1 MFENL
6 RNKVSAWSM
15 TSAIA
20 LIPWWLWLVVAL
32 GLIMLGG
39 WVNGEYRWKP
49 KYEHLENSIAQKVSE
64 AQAAATTATT
74 KNAVAESRI
83 DKEKYQELQ
92 DAKIKINDLRT
103 DLAAGNLRLRQPQR
117 TGNNTANCTSSIVG
131 DDPTP
136 DASGGERPV
145 ESYILDLAEAAKT
158 AIAQRDYLREKN
170 AVDEK
175 TVNEFSSAPTKP

>member
-1 MFENL
+1 MFDKL
-6 RNKVSAWSM
+6 RDKLSTWSV

-20 LIPWWLWLVVAL
+20 LVPFWVWLVVAL

-49 KYEHLENSIAQKVSE
+49 KYERLENSIAQKVSE
-64 AQAAATTATT
+64 AQTAATVATTANTE
-74 KNAVAESRI
+74 AESRI

-136 DASGGERPV
+136 DASGGGRPV
-145 ESYILDLAEAAKT
+145 ESYILDLGEAAKT

-175 TVNEFSSAPTKP
+175 TVNEFSVNGK

>member
-20 LIPWWLWLVVAL
+20 LIPWWLWLVVVL

-49 KYEHLENSIAQKVSE
+49 KYERLENSIAQKVSE
-64 AQAAATTATT
+64 AQAAATVATT
-74 KNAVAESRI
+74 ANTEAESKI

-92 DAKIKINDLRT
+92 DAKIQINDLRAA
-103 DLAAGNLRLRQPQR
+103 LAAGNLRLRQSQR
-117 TGNNTANCTSSIVG
+117 TGNNTANCTSGILG
-131 DDPTP
+131 DESTP

-175 TVNEFSSAPTKP
+175 TVNGFAQKKE